1 MEMFFGSSFLC
12 FSNGWVLD
20 ASGIKKN
27 AISSLPFNTTLIV
40 NVMTFVVPESK
51 EVVVEEGLTFDFN
64 DLEANSNIH
73 QNRRIKN

>member
-1 MEMFFGSSFLC
+1 
-12 FSNGWVLD
+12 
-20 ASGIKKN
+20 
-27 AISSLPFNTTLIV
+27 
-40 NVMTFVVPESK
+40 MTVFVPESK